1 MNTASA
7 YHETPTR
14 VSEPDTSHF
23 DSAHIHRMLK
33 IYMVDYLMKNGL
45 KDAAQKLG
53 TDAGLSQNDLPPI
66 NGKQGYLYEWWSIF
80 ATTERA
86 LRTGQGPLEILRY
99 LQGEHHD
106 EIRSHCAEQPATR
119 PTDSLSTPSSN
130 ESEMAVDHR
139 SASARITNP
148 EIQGFESASQYEMTL
163 CASPTQMTDIAGVNS
178 TPVSATTRNST
189 SYTQS
194 SSDSASSSVLAKR
207 KCSPVGRDPATS
219 RVQRQRLSPPAP
231 EVLSQP
237 VLGGPQ
243 DTYWLSN
250 DSVHLGGYMYA
261 GGGQDVDIGQRVVYP
276 EAQYIGLEEL
286 YNIGIG
292 SGYSC

>member
-1 MNTASA
+1 MPSA
-7 YHETPTR
+7 VCIPLNATH
-14 VSEPDTSHF
+14 
-23 DSAHIHRMLK
+23 HR
-33 IYMVDYLMKNGL
+33 
-45 KDAAQKLG
+45 
-53 TDAGLSQNDLPPI
+53 
-66 NGKQGYLYEWWSIF
+66 WWSIF

-99 LQGEHHD
+99 LQVFAIPHRPLYQALTQSWQGEHHD

-292 SGYSC
+292 SGYSCVSAHLANDIHKLTRTSSDNCRPGTRAQTIYPYI

>member
-1 MNTASA
+1 MKSGLTALNSLQ
-7 YHETPTR
+7 HVPLIPSPRRRPTR
-14 VSEPDTSHF
+14 ARWQWT
-23 DSAHIHRMLK
+23 I
-33 IYMVDYLMKNGL
+33 
-45 KDAAQKLG
+45 AAQVLG
-53 TDAGLSQNDLPPI
+53 SRMQ
-66 NGKQGYLYEWWSIF
+66 
-80 ATTERA
+80 
-86 LRTGQGPLEILRY
+86 
-99 LQGEHHD
+99 
-106 EIRSHCAEQPATR
+106 
-119 PTDSLSTPSSN
+119 
-130 ESEMAVDHR
+130 
-139 SASARITNP
+139 
-148 EIQGFESASQYEMTL
+148 IQGFESASRYGMTL
-163 CASPTQMTDIAGVNS
+163 CSSPTHITDIVGVDP

-237 VLGGPQ
+237 VLGGAQ

-292 SGYSC
+292 SGHSC

>member
-1 MNTASA
+1 
-7 YHETPTR
+7 
-14 VSEPDTSHF
+14 
-23 DSAHIHRMLK
+23 
-33 IYMVDYLMKNGL
+33 MKNGL
-45 KDAAQKLG
+45 KEAAQKLG

-86 LRTGQGPLEILRY
+86 LRTGQGPPEILRY
-99 LQGEHHD
+99 L
-106 EIRSHCAEQPATR
+106 QPATR

-139 SASARITNP
+139 STSPRLTNAK
-148 EIQGFESASQYEMTL
+148 IQGFESASRYGMTL
-163 CASPTQMTDIAGVNS
+163 CSSPTHITDIVGVDP

-237 VLGGPQ
+237 VLGGAQ

-292 SGYSC
+292 SGHSCTSQKEALSSILGNSDCRTAIESTRYART